1 MQLAANIAVL
11 TIDGLHLRFKLVI
24 MRKIFL
30 LILILSF
37 TLGLNAQDKAKK
49 TPEDK
54 ARNKTTEM
62 VTSLKLTKEQE
73 KMLYSTNLKAY
84 QSIAAYDA
92 KKPSKKLKKKQKD
105 IVQKLRNDEFKK
117 ILTPAQYKEYQRLD
131 DEEDKKKDAE
141 KKAEKQE
148 KKKSEDSKPKDAKK
162 KK

>member
-1 MQLAANIAVL
+1 MKKLFFLIIIVTA
-11 TIDGLHLRFKLVI
+11 TIV
-24 MRKIFL
+24 
-30 LILILSF
+30 SQ
-37 TLGLNAQDKAKK
+37 AQDKAKK

-54 ARNKTTEM
+54 AHKKTTEM
-62 VTSLKLTKEQE
+62 VTALKLTKEQE

-84 QSIAAYDA
+84 QSIAAYEA

-105 IVQKLRNDEFKK
+105 VVQKLRNDEFKK

-148 KKKSEDSKPKDAKK
+148 KKKTEESKPKENKK

>member
-1 MQLAANIAVL
+1 MKNYLFTLFIICLA
-11 TIDGLHLRFKLVI
+11 
-24 MRKIFL
+24 FL
-30 LILILSF
+30 LS
-37 TLGLNAQDKAKK
+37 AQDKAKK
-49 TPEDK
+49 TPEEK
-54 ARNKTTEM
+54 ATKKTTEM
-62 VTSLKLTKEQE
+62 VITLKLTKEQE

-84 QSIAAYDA
+84 QSIATYDA

-131 DEEDKKKDAE
+131 DEDDKKKDAE

>member
-1 MQLAANIAVL
+1 MLA
-11 TIDGLHLRFKLVI
+11 
-24 MRKIFL
+24 
-30 LILILSF
+30 S
-37 TLGLNAQDKAKK
+37 TLFSQAQDKAKK
-49 TPEDK
+49 TPEEK
-54 ARNKTTEM
+54 ATKKTTEM
-62 VTSLKLTKEQE
+62 VTALKLTKEQE

-84 QSIAAYDA
+84 QSIATYDA

-131 DEEDKKKDAE
+131 DEDDKKKDAE